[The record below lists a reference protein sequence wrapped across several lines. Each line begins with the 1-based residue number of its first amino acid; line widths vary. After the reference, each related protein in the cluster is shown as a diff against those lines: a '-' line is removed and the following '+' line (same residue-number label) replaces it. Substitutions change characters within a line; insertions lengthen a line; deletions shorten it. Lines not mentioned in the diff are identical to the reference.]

1 MNTAVI
7 IISVVIM
14 IGVLLLAGAPLKPL
28 RFLGSGAIKV
38 VIGVLFLFFFNVFG
52 ASVGIH
58 IPINVFTAFVS
69 GFLGLPGLA
78 SLAAIQLFVV

>member
-1 MNTAVI
+1 MNTTVI
-7 IISVVIM
+7 IVSVALM
-14 IGVLLLAGAPLKPL
+14 IGVLLFAGAPLKPL

-52 ASVGIH
+52 ASMGIH

>member
-1 MNTAVI
+1 
-7 IISVVIM
+7 M
-14 IGVLLLAGAPLKPL
+14 IGVLLIAGAPLKPL
-28 RFLGSGAIKV
+28 RYLGNGAIKV

-52 ASVGIH
+52 ASLGVH
-58 IPINVFTAFVS
+58 IPINVFTAMIS

>member
-1 MNTAVI
+1 MNTTVI
-7 IISVVIM
+7 IVSVVLM
-14 IGVLLLAGAPLKPL
+14 IGVLLFAGAPLKPL

-52 ASVGIH
+52 ASMGIH